1 MVLREC
7 ERNRK
12 RVQYTMHP
20 IENLSTSLAS
30 FLKRRELAG
39 DMESRL

>member
-7 ERNRK
+7 EGNHN

-20 IENLSTSLAS
+20 IENLSTSPAS
-30 FLKRRELAG
+30 DLKRQELAG
-39 DMESRL
+39 EMESRL